1 MRFRALSQLRFKPRF
16 RLDFQPRFGHVSGR
30 FSGRVSGRPQDP
42 AGIGSG
48 GSSIL
53 EGLLAV
59 HEDSMYTLCTLHKS
73 PCSTGQVVFHGW

>member
-1 MRFRALSQLRFKPRF
+1 MRFRSLSQSRFKPRF
-16 RLDFQPRFGHVSGR
+16 RLDFQPRFGR

-53 EGLLAV
+53 ESLLAV
-59 HEDSMYTLCTLHKS
+59 HEDGMYTLCTLHKS